1 MDIKQNKDTTNLLTK
16 IERIAGEKPELL
28 NTRENEIY
36 VRLSEAG
43 FKTATTALSEGKF
56 SLIGLFCAEAFEK
69 EDGFTLFYAFKKAG
83 KAAVLFL
90 IREVDRETGRQVG
103 EQVDREGNREGNGEG
118 NREVKVAQLA
128 VPSIAEL
135 FPSASWFEREV
146 RDGFGLEFT
155 GAFDTKRLF
164 LHECY
169 PGGFHPLLKAFK
181 NGPLNLQETEAGK
194 IEAGKAE
201 FGAKEAGETEVGK
214 PGEEYRFRQ
223 LKGEGVYQIPVG
235 PVHAGIIEPG
245 HFRFG
250 VIGEP
255 IFSLEIRLFYKHRGI
270 EKLAEG
276 KKPTECVAL
285 AEAVSGDETAANAV
299 GFCTAVETACGI
311 QVPERAE
318 CLRAV
323 LLELERIYSLL
334 ADLAGMA
341 VDVGFSLV
349 ASPFLILREEVFRQN
364 EKLTGSRF
372 LRGIMV
378 PGGMKKDIPDSAL
391 KELAPFLAKFAR
403 AFEPAFERAMSS
415 SSLIDRFAT
424 TGVVKK
430 GLAVPLNLTG
440 PLAKAS
446 GCPADTRLDRPY
458 GAYGHFAPGPSVRKG
473 GDVLSRFEVK
483 ADEIRESLKLITSL
497 LEEMPEGSV
506 FAEPEK
512 EAFSPGT
519 TGYALALVEAPRGQ
533 NLHWVYLKNG
543 LVDRYKVR
551 TASFCNWQAIEHAVL
566 GNIVPDF
573 PVINK
578 SLNMSYAGTDL

>member
-1 MDIKQNKDTTNLLTK
+1 MDMKKNKDTMDLLSE
-16 IERIAGEKPELL
+16 ISEMAGEEPELL
-28 NTRENEIY
+28 NARADEAY

-43 FKTATTALSEGKF
+43 FERTALALAKRQF

-69 EDGFTLFYAFKKAG
+69 EESFSLFYAFKQAG
-83 KAAVLFL
+83 RVPVLVL
-90 IREVDRETGRQVG
+90 VREAG
-103 EQVDREGNREGNGEG
+103 REG
-118 NREVKVAQLA
+118 KVAQVA
-128 VPSIAEL
+128 VPSIAEI

-155 GAFDTKRLF
+155 GAFDTRRLF

-169 PGGFHPLLKAFK
+169 PEGFHPLKKAFK
-181 NGPLNLQETEAGK
+181 NGLISLQKTEAGK
-194 IEAGKAE
+194 TEAGTAE
-201 FGAKEAGETEVGK
+201 VGTNEFGK

-223 LKGEGVYQIPVG
+223 LKGEGVYQVPVG

-255 IFSLEIRLFYKHRGI
+255 ILSLEIRLFYKHRGI

-276 KKPTECVAL
+276 KSPSECVAL
-285 AEAVSGDETAANAV
+285 AEAISGDESAANAV
-299 GFCTAVETACGI
+299 GFCTAVERVCGI

-323 LLELERIYSLL
+323 LLELERVYSLL
-334 ADLAGMA
+334 GDLAGMA

-372 LRGIMV
+372 LRGIMI
-378 PGGMKKDIPDSAL
+378 PGGLKKDIPDSAL
-391 KELAPFLAKFAR
+391 KELPPFFAKFSR
-403 AFEPAFERAMSS
+403 TFESAFERAMSS

-430 GLAVPLNLTG
+430 GLIVPLNLTG

-446 GCPADTRLDRPY
+446 GCPADTRLNRPY

-473 GDVLSRFEVK
+473 GDVLSRYEVK
-483 ADEIRESLKLITSL
+483 ADEIRESLKLIDCL
-497 LEEMPEGSV
+497 VEKMPEGPM
-506 FAEPEK
+506 FAGNVPEAG
-512 EAFSPGT
+512 EE
-519 TGYALALVEAPRGQ
+519 TGYG
-533 NLHWVYLKNG
+533 
-543 LVDRYKVR
+543 
-551 TASFCNWQAIEHAVL
+551 
-566 GNIVPDF
+566 
-573 PVINK
+573 
-578 SLNMSYAGTDL
+578 SLSTSNTSNT

>member
-1 MDIKQNKDTTNLLTK
+1 MDMKKNKDTMDLLSE
-16 IERIAGEKPELL
+16 ISEMAGEEPELL
-28 NTRENEIY
+28 KARADETYI
-36 VRLSEAG
+36 RLSDAG
-43 FKTATTALSEGKF
+43 FERAALALAERKF
-56 SLIGLFCAEAFEK
+56 SLIGLFCSEAFEK
-69 EDGFTLFYAFKKAG
+69 EEGFTLFYAFKQAG
-83 KAAVLFL
+83 RAPVLIL
-90 IREVDRETGRQVG
+90 MREVGRER
-103 EQVDREGNREGNGEG
+103 
-118 NREVKVAQLA
+118 KVSS
-128 VPSIAEL
+128 VAES

-155 GAFDTKRLF
+155 GAFDTRRLF

-169 PGGFHPLLKAFK
+169 PEGFHPLRKTFK
-181 NGPLNLQETEAGK
+181 NGPLNLQETEVGTNEVGAN
-194 IEAGKAE
+194 EAGTP
-201 FGAKEAGETEVGK
+201 AK
-214 PGEEYRFRQ
+214 EYRFRQ
-223 LKGEGVYQIPVG
+223 LKGKGVYQVPVG

-276 KKPTECVAL
+276 KSPSECVAL
-285 AEAVSGDETAANAV
+285 AEAISGDESAANAV
-299 GFCTAVETACGI
+299 GFCTAVERACGI
-311 QVPERAE
+311 PVPEKAE

-323 LLELERIYSLL
+323 MLELERVYSLL
-334 ADLAGMA
+334 SDLAGMA
-341 VDVGFSLV
+341 VDVGFSPV

-378 PGGMKKDIPDSAL
+378 PGGLKKDIPDSAL
-391 KELAPFLAKFAR
+391 KELAPFFAKFSR
-403 AFEPAFERAMSS
+403 TFESAFERAMSS

-424 TGVVKK
+424 TGMVKK
-430 GLAVPLNLTG
+430 GLVVPLNLTG

-446 GCPADTRLDRPY
+446 GCPADTRLNRPY
-458 GAYGHFAPGPSVRKG
+458 GAYGYFAPGPSVRKG
-473 GDVLSRFEVK
+473 GDVLSRYEVK
-483 ADEIRESLKLITSL
+483 ADEIRESLKLINRL
-497 LEEMPEGSV
+497 VEEMPEGPV
-506 FAEPEK
+506 YAGNAPETGE
-512 EAFSPGT
+512 EAGSGNLSTLSTPSTSGSS
-519 TGYALALVEAPRGQ
+519 GYALTLVEAPRGQ
-533 NLHWVYLKNG
+533 NLHWIYLKNG

-566 GNIVPDF
+566 GNIIPDF

>member
-1 MDIKQNKDTTNLLTK
+1 MDMKQNKDTMDLLTK

-28 NTRENEIY
+28 NARENEIY
-36 VRLSEAG
+36 VRLSETG
-43 FKTATTALSEGKF
+43 FREATAALAERKF

-83 KAAVLFL
+83 KAAVFVLV
-90 IREVDRETGRQVG
+90 REVDRENGGQAGRQAGRQVG
-103 EQVDREGNREGNGEG
+103 EQVDREG
-118 NREVKVAQLA
+118 KVAQVA

-155 GAFDTKRLF
+155 GAFDTRRLF

-169 PGGFHPLLKAFK
+169 PEGFHPLRKAFK
-181 NGPLNLQETEAGK
+181 NGPLNLQYTEAG
-194 IEAGKAE
+194 ETGTGKAE
-201 FGAKEAGETEVGK
+201 LGAKEARTKEFGTPGKEYKFRETKGK
-214 PGEEYRFRQ
+214 
-223 LKGEGVYQIPVG
+223 GVYQVPVG

-245 HFRFG
+245 HFRFN

-276 KKPTECVAL
+276 KKPSECVAL

-299 GFCTAVETACGI
+299 GFCTAVEKACGI

-372 LRGIMV
+372 LRGIVV
-378 PGGMKKDIPDSAL
+378 PSGLKKDIPDSAL
-391 KELAPFLAKFAR
+391 KELAPFLEKFTR
-403 AFEPAFERAMSS
+403 NFEQAFERAMSS

-424 TGVVKK
+424 TGAVKK
-430 GLAVPLNLTG
+430 GLVIPLNLTG

-458 GAYGHFAPGPSVRKG
+458 GAYRHFAPAPSLRTG

-483 ADEIRESLKLITSL
+483 AEEIRESLKLINRL
-497 LEEMPEGSV
+497 LEEVPEGPV

-512 EAFSPGT
+512 DACSPGT

-533 NLHWVYLKNG
+533 SLHWVYLKNG
-543 LVDRYKVR
+543 LIDRYKVR

>member
-1 MDIKQNKDTTNLLTK
+1 MKKNKDTMDLLSE
-16 IERIAGEKPELL
+16 ISGMAGEEPELL
-28 NTRENEIY
+28 SARTDEAY

-43 FKTATTALSEGKF
+43 FERAALALAEKKF

-69 EDGFTLFYAFKKAG
+69 ESGFTLFYAFKKAG
-83 KAAVLFL
+83 RAHVLVLVREAGRAAGREGKAAHGAVSS
-90 IREVDRETGRQVG
+90 
-103 EQVDREGNREGNGEG
+103 
-118 NREVKVAQLA
+118 VAE
-128 VPSIAEL
+128 I

-146 RDGFGLEFT
+146 RDGFGLEFS
-155 GAFDTKRLF
+155 GAFDTRRLF

-169 PGGFHPLLKAFK
+169 PEGFHPLQKTFK
-181 NGPLNLQETEAGK
+181 NGPISLRKPEAGK
-194 IEAGKAE
+194 N
-201 FGAKEAGETEVGK
+201 
-214 PGEEYRFRQ
+214 PEEYRFRET
-223 LKGEGVYQIPVG
+223 KGEGVYQVAVG

-245 HFRFG
+245 HFRFN

-276 KKPTECVAL
+276 KSPLECVPL
-285 AEAVSGDETAANAV
+285 AEAVSGDESAANAV
-299 GFCTAVETACGI
+299 GFCTAVERASGI
-311 QVPERAE
+311 AVPERAE

-323 LLELERIYSLL
+323 LLELERVYSLL
-334 ADLAGMA
+334 GDLAGMA

-349 ASPFLILREEVFRQN
+349 ASPFFILREEVFRQN

-378 PGGMKKDIPDSAL
+378 PGGLKKDISGPAL
-391 KELAPFLAKFAR
+391 EELPPFLAKFSR
-403 AFEPAFERAMSS
+403 TFESAFERAMSS

-430 GLAVPLNLTG
+430 ELVAPLNLTG

-458 GAYGHFAPGPSVRKG
+458 GAYRRLSPEPSVKKG

-483 ADEIRESLKLITSL
+483 ADEIRASVKLIKRL
-497 LEEMPEGSV
+497 LEEMPSGPV
-506 FAEPEK
+506 FAENGPAAGE
-512 EAFSPGT
+512 EARSDVRPGYSGPS
-519 TGYALALVEAPRGQ
+519 GYSIALVESPRGQ

-543 LVDRYKVR
+543 RIDRYKVR

>member
-1 MDIKQNKDTTNLLTK
+1 MDMKKNKDTMDLLSE
-16 IERIAGEKPELL
+16 ISEMAGEEPELL
-28 NTRENEIY
+28 NARADEAY
-36 VRLSEAG
+36 VRLSNAG
-43 FKTATTALSEGKF
+43 FERAALALAKRQF

-69 EDGFTLFYAFKKAG
+69 EEGFSLFYAFKQ
-83 KAAVLFL
+83 
-90 IREVDRETGRQVG
+90 TGRAPVLVLVREAG
-103 EQVDREGNREGNGEG
+103 REG
-118 NREVKVAQLA
+118 KVSS
-128 VPSIAEL
+128 VAES

-155 GAFDTKRLF
+155 GAFDTRRLF

-169 PGGFHPLLKAFK
+169 PEGFHPLKKAFK
-181 NGPLNLQETEAGK
+181 NGPLNLRETEAGTTK
-194 IEAGKAE
+194 VGANEVGANEVGTNE
-201 FGAKEAGETEVGK
+201 FGK

-223 LKGEGVYQIPVG
+223 LKGEGVYQVPVG

-276 KKPTECVAL
+276 KSPSECVAL
-285 AEAVSGDETAANAV
+285 AEAISGDESAANAV
-299 GFCTAVETACGI
+299 GFCTAVERVCGI

-323 LLELERIYSLL
+323 LLELERVYSLL
-334 ADLAGMA
+334 GDLAGMA

-372 LRGIMV
+372 LRGMMV
-378 PGGMKKDIPDSAL
+378 PGGLKKDIKDSAL
-391 KELAPFLAKFAR
+391 KELTPFFAKFSR
-403 AFEPAFERAMSS
+403 TFESAFERAMSS

-430 GLAVPLNLTG
+430 ELIVPLNLTG

-446 GCPADTRLDRPY
+446 GCPADTRLNRPY
-458 GAYGHFAPGPSVRKG
+458 GAYRHFSPGPSLRKG
-473 GDVLSRFEVK
+473 GDVLSRYEVK
-483 ADEIRESLKLITSL
+483 ADEIRESLKLIDRL
-497 LEEMPEGSV
+497 LEEMPEGPV
-506 FAEPEK
+506 FAGNTLAEGE
-512 EAFSPGT
+512 EALADSSGSLSTPSTPSTSGRS
-519 TGYALALVEAPRGQ
+519 GYALTLVEAPRGQ

-566 GNIVPDF
+566 GNIIPDF

>member
-1 MDIKQNKDTTNLLTK
+1 MDMKKNIDTMDLLSE
-16 IERIAGEKPELL
+16 ISEMAGEEPELL
-28 NTRENEIY
+28 NARTDEAY

-43 FKTATTALSEGKF
+43 FERAALDLAERKF

-69 EDGFTLFYAFKKAG
+69 EGGFTLFYVFKQAG
-83 KAAVLFL
+83 RPSVPVLV
-90 IREVDRETGRQVG
+90 REAG
-103 EQVDREGNREGNGEG
+103 REG
-118 NREVKVAQLA
+118 KVSS
-128 VPSIAEL
+128 VAEL

-155 GAFDTKRLF
+155 GAFDTRRLF

-169 PGGFHPLLKAFK
+169 PEGFHPLKKAFK
-181 NGPLNLQETEAGK
+181 NGPISLQKTEAGK
-194 IEAGKAE
+194 TEAGTAK
-201 FGAKEAGETEVGK
+201 FGTTKVGAKEAGAAEVGANEVGK
-214 PGEEYRFRQ
+214 PGEKYRFRQ
-223 LKGEGVYQIPVG
+223 LKGEGVYQVPVG

-245 HFRFG
+245 HFRFS

-276 KKPTECVAL
+276 KSPSECVAL
-285 AEAVSGDETAANAV
+285 AEAISGDESAANAV
-299 GFCTAVETACGI
+299 GFCTAVERTCGI
-311 QVPERAE
+311 PVPEKAE

-323 LLELERIYSLL
+323 MLELERVYSLL

-341 VDVGFSLV
+341 VDVGFSPV

-378 PGGMKKDIPDSAL
+378 PGGLKKDIPDSAL
-391 KELAPFLAKFAR
+391 KELAPFFAKFSR
-403 AFEPAFERAMSS
+403 TFESAFERAMSS

-430 GLAVPLNLTG
+430 ELVVPLNLTG

-446 GCPADTRLDRPY
+446 GCPADTRLNRPY
-458 GAYGHFAPGPSVRKG
+458 GAYRHFAPDSSVRKG
-473 GDVLSRFEVK
+473 GDVLSRYEVK
-483 ADEIRESLKLITSL
+483 ADEIRESLKLINRL
-497 LEEMPEGSV
+497 LEEMPQGPV
-506 FAEPEK
+506 FAGNSPETG
-512 EAFSPGT
+512 EETGSGSPGNS
-519 TGYALALVEAPRGQ
+519 GYALTLVEAPRGQ
-533 NLHWVYLKNG
+533 NLHWIYLKNG

-566 GNIVPDF
+566 GNIIPDF

>member
-1 MDIKQNKDTTNLLTK
+1 MDMKKNKDTMDLLSE
-16 IERIAGEKPELL
+16 ISEMAGEEPELL
-28 NTRENEIY
+28 NARADEAY

-43 FKTATTALSEGKF
+43 FERAALALAKRQF

-69 EDGFTLFYAFKKAG
+69 KGDFTLFYAFKQAG
-83 KAAVLFL
+83 KPPVLVL
-90 IREVDRETGRQVG
+90 VREVGRERNVS
-103 EQVDREGNREGNGEG
+103 
-118 NREVKVAQLA
+118 
-128 VPSIAEL
+128 SIAES

-155 GAFDTKRLF
+155 GAFDTRRLF

-169 PGGFHPLLKAFK
+169 PSGFHPLLKAFK
-181 NGPLNLQETEAGK
+181 NGPLNLQKTEAGTS
-194 IEAGKAE
+194 E
-201 FGAKEAGETEVGK
+201 FGTNEVGANEVGANEVGANEVRK
-214 PGEEYRFRQ
+214 PGGEYRFRQ
-223 LKGEGVYQIPVG
+223 LKGEGVYQVPVG

-276 KKPTECVAL
+276 KSPSECVAL
-285 AEAVSGDETAANAV
+285 AEAVSGDESAANAV
-299 GFCTAVETACGI
+299 GFCTAVERACGI
-311 QVPERAE
+311 PVPEKAE

-323 LLELERIYSLL
+323 MLELERVYSLL

-341 VDVGFSLV
+341 VDVGFSPV

-372 LRGIMV
+372 LRGIMA
-378 PGGMKKDIPDSAL
+378 PGGLKKDIPDSAL
-391 KELAPFLAKFAR
+391 KELAPFFAKFSR
-403 AFEPAFERAMSS
+403 TFESAFERAMSS

-430 GLAVPLNLTG
+430 GLVVPLNLTG

-458 GAYGHFAPGPSVRKG
+458 GAYRHFAPAPSAREG
-473 GDVLSRFEVK
+473 GDVLSRYEVK
-483 ADEIRESLKLITSL
+483 ADEIRGSLKLINRL
-497 LEEMPEGSV
+497 LEEMPQGPV
-506 FAEPEK
+506 FAGNSPETG
-512 EAFSPGT
+512 EETGSGSPGNS
-519 TGYALALVEAPRGQ
+519 GYALALVEAPRGQ
-533 NLHWVYLKNG
+533 NLHWIYLKNG

-566 GNIVPDF
+566 GNIIPDF

>member
-1 MDIKQNKDTTNLLTK
+1 MDMKKNKDTMDLLSE
-16 IERIAGEKPELL
+16 ISEMAGEEPELL
-28 NTRENEIY
+28 NARADEAY
-36 VRLSEAG
+36 VRLSNAG
-43 FKTATTALSEGKF
+43 FERAALALAKRQF

-69 EDGFTLFYAFKKAG
+69 EEGFSLFYAFKQ
-83 KAAVLFL
+83 
-90 IREVDRETGRQVG
+90 TGRAPVLVLVREAG
-103 EQVDREGNREGNGEG
+103 REG
-118 NREVKVAQLA
+118 KVSS
-128 VPSIAEL
+128 VAES

-155 GAFDTKRLF
+155 GAFDTRRLF

-169 PGGFHPLLKAFK
+169 PEGFHPLKKAFK
-181 NGPLNLQETEAGK
+181 NGPLNLRETEAGTTK
-194 IEAGKAE
+194 V
-201 FGAKEAGETEVGK
+201 GANEVGANEVGTNEIGK

-223 LKGEGVYQIPVG
+223 LKGEGVYQVPVG

-276 KKPTECVAL
+276 KSPYECVAL
-285 AEAVSGDETAANAV
+285 AEAISGDESAANAV
-299 GFCTAVETACGI
+299 GFCTAVERVCGI

-323 LLELERIYSLL
+323 LLELERVYSLL
-334 ADLAGMA
+334 GDLAGMA

-372 LRGIMV
+372 LRGMMV
-378 PGGMKKDIPDSAL
+378 PGGLKKDIKDSAL
-391 KELAPFLAKFAR
+391 KELTPFFAKFSR
-403 AFEPAFERAMSS
+403 TFESAFERAMSS

-430 GLAVPLNLTG
+430 GLIVPLNLTG

-446 GCPADTRLDRPY
+446 GCPADTRLNRPY
-458 GAYGHFAPGPSVRKG
+458 GAYGYFSPGPSLRKG
-473 GDVLSRFEVK
+473 GDVLSRYEVK
-483 ADEIRESLKLITSL
+483 ADEIRESLKLIDRL
-497 LEEMPEGSV
+497 LEEMPESPV
-506 FAEPEK
+506 FAGNVPEPGE
-512 EAFSPGT
+512 ETGSDSFGRLSTPGT
-519 TGYALALVEAPRGQ
+519 PSTSGRSGYALTLVEAPRGQ

-566 GNIVPDF
+566 GNIIPDF

>member
-1 MDIKQNKDTTNLLTK
+1 MDMKKNNDIMDLLSEISEMT
-16 IERIAGEKPELL
+16 GEEPEIL
-28 NTRENEIY
+28 NARADEAY

-43 FKTATTALSEGKF
+43 FERAALALAKRQF

-69 EDGFTLFYAFKKAG
+69 EDGFTLFYAFKQAG
-83 KAAVLFL
+83 RAPVLVL
-90 IREVDRETGRQVG
+90 VREAG
-103 EQVDREGNREGNGEG
+103 REG
-118 NREVKVAQLA
+118 KVSS
-128 VPSIAEL
+128 VAES

-155 GAFDTKRLF
+155 GAFDTRRLF

-169 PGGFHPLLKAFK
+169 PEGFHPLKKAFK
-181 NGPLNLQETEAGK
+181 NGPLPLRKTEAGTTK
-194 IEAGKAE
+194 VGSNEAGTAE
-201 FGAKEAGETEVGK
+201 VGTNEVGK

-223 LKGEGVYQIPVG
+223 LKGEGVYQVPVG

-245 HFRFG
+245 HFRFS

-276 KKPTECVAL
+276 KSPSECVAL
-285 AEAVSGDETAANAV
+285 AEAISGDESAANAV
-299 GFCTAVETACGI
+299 GFCTAVERACGI
-311 QVPERAE
+311 PVPEKAE

-323 LLELERIYSLL
+323 MLELERVYSLL
-334 ADLAGMA
+334 GDLAGMA

-378 PGGMKKDIPDSAL
+378 PGGLKKDIPDSAL
-391 KELAPFLAKFAR
+391 KDLPPFFAKFSGT
-403 AFEPAFERAMSS
+403 FESAFERAMSS

-430 GLAVPLNLTG
+430 GLVVPLNLTG

-446 GCPADTRLDRPY
+446 GYPADTRLNRPY
-458 GAYGHFAPGPSVRKG
+458 GAYVHFAPGPSVRKR
-473 GDVLSRFEVK
+473 GDVLSRYEVK
-483 ADEIRESLKLITSL
+483 ADEIRESLKLIERL
-497 LEEMPEGSV
+497 VEEMPEGPV
-506 FAEPEK
+506 FAGNVPEPGE
-512 EAFSPGT
+512 ETGSDSFDRLSTPGRSGKSGSS
-519 TGYALALVEAPRGQ
+519 GYALTLVEAPRGQ

-566 GNIVPDF
+566 GNIIPDF